1 MRKRTLAAVLAVL
14 VLQLASGASVFART
28 NEEKQA
34 ARKAEF
40 TSKVKRG
47 VDGLGRGR
55 DARIE
60 VRTRSN
66 TKVVGYVGN
75 ATDTAFT
82 VVDPKSGVETTV
94 QYDDVAKVKGNN
106 LATGWK
112 IAIGIGIGVAAV
124 FVTLIA
130 IYAIQE
136 SN

>member
-1 MRKRTLAAVLAVL
+1 MTKRTLAAVLAVF
-14 VLQLASGASVFART
+14 VLQFVSGASVFAGTKEDR
-28 NEEKQA
+28 QA

-40 TSKVKRG
+40 TAKVKRG
-47 VDGLGRGR
+47 IDGLGRGT

-66 TKVVGYVGN
+66 AKLVGYVGN

-82 VVDPKSGVETTV
+82 VVDAESGVETTV

-124 FVTLIA
+124 FVTLLV
-130 IYAIQE
+130 IYAVQE
-136 SN
+136 SS